1 MSFVILNNPG
11 ECPMSKSSEDDLRD
25 ILDKTALEIAEMSNN
40 PRTWQSWMVYLLGR
54 LEAEAMK
61 NSAYMESFKEML
73 SSLQD
78 ELRNRLKT
86 GGW

>member
-1 MSFVILNNPG
+1 
-11 ECPMSKSSEDDLRD
+11 MSKSNEDELRD
-25 ILDKTALEIAEMSNN
+25 VLDKTAKEISLMYSN

-54 LEAEAMK
+54 LEAQVTENPAH
-61 NSAYMESFKEML
+61 MESFKEML

-78 ELRNRLKT
+78 ELRNRLRT

>member
-1 MSFVILNNPG
+1 
-11 ECPMSKSSEDDLRD
+11 MSKSSEDDLRD

-61 NSAYMESFKEML
+61 NSAFMESFKEML

>member
-1 MSFVILNNPG
+1 MSTSN
-11 ECPMSKSSEDDLRD
+11 EDDLRD
-25 ILDKTALEIAEMSNN
+25 VLDKTALEITQMYSN

-54 LEAEAMK
+54 LEAEATK
-61 NSAYMESFKEML
+61 NSATMDSFKEML
-73 SSLQD
+73 SALQD

>member
-1 MSFVILNNPG
+1 
-11 ECPMSKSSEDDLRD
+11 MSKSNEDDLRD
-25 ILDKTALEIAEMSNN
+25 VLDKTAKEISQMYPN

-54 LEAEAMK
+54 LEAQTTQ
-61 NSAYMESFKEML
+61 NPAYMESFKEML

>member
-1 MSFVILNNPG
+1 
-11 ECPMSKSSEDDLRD
+11 MSKSNEDDLRD
-25 ILDKTALEIAEMSNN
+25 VLDKTALEIAHMYSN
-40 PRTWQSWMVYLLGR
+40 PRTWQSWMIYLLER
-54 LEAEAMK
+54 LEAQAMQ

-73 SSLQD
+73 ASLQD

>member
-1 MSFVILNNPG
+1 
-11 ECPMSKSSEDDLRD
+11 MSKSNEDDLRD
-25 ILDKTALEIAEMSNN
+25 ILDKTAQEMAQMYSN

-54 LEAEAMK
+54 LEAQTTQ
-61 NSAYMESFKEML
+61 NPAYMESFKEML
-73 SSLQD
+73 ASLQD

>member
-1 MSFVILNNPG
+1 
-11 ECPMSKSSEDDLRD
+11 MSKSNEDDLRE
-25 ILDKTALEIAEMSNN
+25 ILDNTAKEMAELSSN
-40 PRTWQSWMVYLLGR
+40 PRTWQSWMVYLLER
-54 LEAEAMK
+54 LEAQAMP

-73 SSLQD
+73 ASLQD

>member
-1 MSFVILNNPG
+1 MYG
-11 ECPMSKSSEDDLRD
+11 
-25 ILDKTALEIAEMSNN
+25 N

-54 LEAEAMK
+54 LEAEATK
-61 NSAYMESFKEML
+61 NPAYMEAFKEML
-73 SSLQD
+73 ASLQD

>member
-1 MSFVILNNPG
+1 
-11 ECPMSKSSEDDLRD
+11 MSKSSEDDLRD
-25 ILDKTALEIAEMSNN
+25 ILNKTALEIVEMYGN

-54 LEAEAMK
+54 LEAEATK
-61 NSAYMESFKEML
+61 NPAHMEAFKEML
-73 SSLQD
+73 ASLQD

>member
-1 MSFVILNNPG
+1 MSTSN
-11 ECPMSKSSEDDLRD
+11 EDDLRD
-25 ILDKTALEIAEMSNN
+25 ILDKTALEMAQMYSN

-54 LEAEAMK
+54 LEAEAIK
-61 NSAYMESFKEML
+61 NPAHMEAFKEML
-73 SSLQD
+73 ASLQD

>member
-1 MSFVILNNPG
+1 MSQSN
-11 ECPMSKSSEDDLRD
+11 EDELRD
-25 ILDKTALEIAEMSNN
+25 VLDKTAQEIAQMYSN

-54 LEAEAMK
+54 LEAQATQ
-61 NSAYMESFKEML
+61 NPAHMESFKEML
-73 SSLQD
+73 AALQD

>member
-1 MSFVILNNPG
+1 
-11 ECPMSKSSEDDLRD
+11 MSKSSEDDLRD

-86 GGW
+86 GGL